1 MRAGLDFL
9 RPANPAL
16 AGLHR
21 EDHWGWLSREDPW
34 VRSMLSEGRS
44 SRQERGRKPFSFKSP
59 VRSGMCRCDP
69 DERNCRRR
77 CQALRGGGARGRHG
91 QTSHPSSFADMK
103 KAPGDPLSRGNP
115 GASFATATWWSW
127 GESNPR
133 PTLSLHAFS
142 GRSLWRRSTR
152 LRHLSQTTK
161 STSPAWEESRV
172 TSRRR
177 HTARFLD
184 DARIRIGITYGLTD
198 YRARLGSEGEV
209 VALGFGNYC
218 FAESVYEI
226 TLHPRPASRGFT
238 GAVETD
244 QPRGSFSRRSRCR
257 TVELPTRMPKHP
269 ALQVTTDADRA
280 PFPPARL
287 TVTGLS

>member
-1 MRAGLDFL
+1 MR
-9 RPANPAL
+9 N
-16 AGLHR
+16 
-21 EDHWGWLSREDPW
+21 
-34 VRSMLSEGRS
+34 
-44 SRQERGRKPFSFKSP
+44 
-59 VRSGMCRCDP
+59 
-69 DERNCRRR
+69 
-77 CQALRGGGARGRHG
+77 
-91 QTSHPSSFADMK
+91 T
-103 KAPGDPLSRGNP
+103 
-115 GASFATATWWSW
+115 GASSVTATWWSW

-142 GRSLWRRSTR
+142 GRSLWKRSAR
-152 LRHLSQTTK
+152 LRPLSQTPK
-161 STSPAWEESRV
+161 STSPAWDESRV

-177 HTARFLD
+177 HAARFLD

-244 QPRGSFSRRSRCR
+244 QPRGPSREGAAVTLWNYQAGRHAPEHHRLQRSEALRHSAPAPTGSRR
-257 TVELPTRMPKHP
+257 VG
-269 ALQVTTDADRA
+269 A
-280 PFPPARL
+280 
-287 TVTGLS
+287 

>member
-1 MRAGLDFL
+1 MTRTL
-9 RPANPAL
+9 RPPRHEPRPHRPGTEEAL
-16 AGLHR
+16 DRPDIRNRGL
-21 EDHWGWLSREDPW
+21 L
-34 VRSMLSEGRS
+34 L
-44 SRQERGRKPFSFKSP
+44 
-59 VRSGMCRCDP
+59 
-69 DERNCRRR
+69 
-77 CQALRGGGARGRHG
+77 
-91 QTSHPSSFADMK
+91 
-103 KAPGDPLSRGNP
+103 
-115 GASFATATWWSW
+115 ATATWWSW

-142 GRSLWRRSTR
+142 GRSLWKRSAR
-152 LRHLSQTTK
+152 LRPLSQTPK
-161 STSPAWEESRV
+161 STSPVWEESHV

-177 HTARFLD
+177 HAARFLD

-244 QPRGSFSRRSRCR
+244 QPRGPSLEGAAVALWNC
-257 TVELPTRMPKHP
+257 HP
-269 ALQVTTDADRA
+269 
-280 PFPPARL
+280 
-287 TVTGLS
+287 G

>member
-1 MRAGLDFL
+1 MLNQRRAPRSPARAG
-9 RPANPAL
+9 NV
-16 AGLHR
+16 GL
-21 EDHWGWLSREDPW
+21 L
-34 VRSMLSEGRS
+34 L
-44 SRQERGRKPFSFKSP
+44 
-59 VRSGMCRCDP
+59 CDS
-69 DERNCRRR
+69 D
-77 CQALRGGGARGRHG
+77 Q
-91 QTSHPSSFADMK
+91 
-103 KAPGDPLSRGNP
+103 
-115 GASFATATWWSW
+115 WSW

-244 QPRGSFSRRSRCR
+244 QPRGPSCEGAAVALWNYQPGCRSIQRYR
-257 TVELPTRMPKHP
+257 IQRMPAPRHS
-269 ALQVTTDADRA
+269 RA
-280 PFPPARL
+280 RRD
-287 TVTGLS
+287 SRIRMS